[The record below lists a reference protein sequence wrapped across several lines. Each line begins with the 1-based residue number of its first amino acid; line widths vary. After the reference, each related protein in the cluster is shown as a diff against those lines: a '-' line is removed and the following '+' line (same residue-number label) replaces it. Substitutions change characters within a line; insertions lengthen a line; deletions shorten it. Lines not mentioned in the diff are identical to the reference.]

1 MSRRAARKWDTIRV
15 MRAVRRPGLLTFVA
29 GAAIVGSTFVSLL
42 TVDAPT
48 VAASPS
54 APPPSPAASAS
65 SRPFPT
71 PVTNRTVP
79 VPDSVTSGSGFNE
92 WLSGVPDGSIVDF
105 PQNAAIDLDT
115 GFNLQGRNNLVLR
128 LNGAT
133 LRVQGPGDVPDSSPF
148 FVRNSSHIEID
159 GPATVLG
166 NNPNATTLF
175 TPGQENS
182 HVLAL
187 SGWGGQGPSSYVEM
201 RGIDARNV
209 YGDFAY
215 LEGRNVAPWEPSSYV
230 WIHDNTGTSIG
241 RNAISSI
248 DVTDLLV
255 ESNTF
260 DRIGLDAWD
269 IEPNFDG
276 QQVRRNTFRSN
287 RIGAYSLMTQFD
299 GWLLS
304 TANKTK
310 AVIEDI
316 TLTDNDV
323 VGVAANGHSGV
334 PRGLQV
340 QIDRSGRPS
349 QVTVTNNRT
358 AQAAPG
364 PVMHF
369 VNVDGLTVDGNVQ
382 PLTSGDLTT
391 TNAETGLR
399 PLLILGTGLLIAVAA
414 GGLLAWR
421 LRRRR

>member
-1 MSRRAARKWDTIRV
+1 MVGAT
-15 MRAVRRPGLLTFVA
+15 LLCV
-29 GAAIVGSTFVSLL
+29 L
-42 TVDAPT
+42 TVGTPAH
-48 VAASPS
+48 AASPG
-54 APPPSPAASAS
+54 PSPSPTASAS
-65 SRPFPT
+65 SRPFPP
-71 PVTNRTVP
+71 PVTTRTVL
-79 VPDSVTSGSGFNE
+79 VPASLSSGSRFNA
-92 WLSGVPDGSIVDF
+92 WLSGVPDGSILDF
-105 PQNAAIDLDT
+105 PPSASIDLDT
-115 GFNLQGRNNLVLR
+115 GFDLHGRANLVLR

-148 FVRNSSHIEID
+148 FVRDSSHIEID

-166 NNPNATTLF
+166 NNPNTTTMF

-187 SGWGGQGPSSYVEM
+187 SGWGGQGPSSYVEI
-201 RGIDARNV
+201 RGIDARNI

-215 LEGRNVAPWEPSSYV
+215 LEGRNVAPWEPSSFV
-230 WIHDNTGTSIG
+230 WIHDNTGTAIG

-248 DVTDLLV
+248 DVTDLMV
-255 ESNTF
+255 EKNTF

-287 RIGAYSLMTQFD
+287 SIGAYSLMTQFD

-323 VGVAANGHSGV
+323 VGVSSNGHSGV

-340 QIDRSGRPS
+340 QIDPSGRLRR
-349 QVTVTNNRT
+349 VTVTNNRT

-369 VNVDGLTVDGNVQ
+369 LNVDGLTVDGNVQ

-391 TNAETGLR
+391 TSAETGLR
-399 PLLILGTGLLIAVAA
+399 PVLTVAIGLLIAFAAA
-414 GGLLAWR
+414 GLLGWR
-421 LRRRR
+421 LRRRRAGAPVAGSPSDGG